1 MTSRTITL
9 MAWLR
14 QSTNT
19 GPPRANTMTSG
30 LNTTRT
36 TNMPRRRYRIHVQRT
51 CYMCRQEGHYA
62 RDCPQATKGKLIKTK
77 VGRMQTFL
85 KAMTPTE
92 RVKFREY
99 VLNDKKKPKM
109 KTPIVLLSR
118 ETSPHINQTITA
130 VLPSR
135 ETSPHTSQALKRLV
149 KILKHCEECN
159 GKHPTCTCLKR
170 FQRLQKPE
178 LTPHLTHDD
187 DSTGSDTLYNSEGSN
202 SDGLKS
208 QTRPLQMQRMLSPR
222 C

>member
-1 MTSRTITL
+1 MNDDMMTRTVAL
-9 MAWLR
+9 MAWLC
-14 QSTNT
+14 QSTNADL
-19 GPPRANTMTSG
+19 PMANMTTSG
-30 LNTTRT
+30 PSTTRT
-36 TNMPRRRYRIHVQRT
+36 TDMPCRRYRIYVRQI
-51 CYMCRQEGHYA
+51 CYMCRREGHYA
-62 RDCPQATKGKLIKTK
+62 RDCPQTTDRKPTEMR
-77 VGRMQTFL
+77 VERMQTLL

-159 GKHPTCTCLKR
+159 
-170 FQRLQKPE
+170 
-178 LTPHLTHDD
+178 
-187 DSTGSDTLYNSEGSN
+187 
-202 SDGLKS
+202 
-208 QTRPLQMQRMLSPR
+208 
-222 C
+222 